1 MRNSPILQYRE
12 RKNIKEQLYME
23 NRLKGLKTQIE
34 KATKYLKI
42 KAITRQ
48 KCDEAAKMWG
58 QRENLKRY

>member
-23 NRLKGLKTQIE
+23 DRQKGLKTQIE
-34 KATKYLKI
+34 KATKHLKI

-58 QRENLKRY
+58 QRESLKRY

>member
-1 MRNSPILQYRE
+1 
-12 RKNIKEQLYME
+12 ME
-23 NRLKGLKTQIE
+23 DRQKGLKTQIE
-34 KATKYLKI
+34 KATKCLKI